1 MRPGT
6 TLCVDTRKNLSVW
19 YCFGVTHPTVVYT
32 GVIDVTRRGVGYF
45 SHESQEH
52 DIEIAPED
60 LGTALNGD
68 EVEVVLTGTR
78 RGRTTGAV
86 RSVIA
91 RAQETFVGTLMEGVN
106 GSFILKADDQRF
118 YPTLRIAQGKSLS
131 GSVGDKVLAHITRWH
146 KGTDPVGAVSE
157 VIGKSG
163 EHETEMRATVLS
175 RGMKLSFPHAVEQEA
190 ERIGSHG
197 LTGGFPDTERRDF
210 RGVPTFTIDPE
221 DAKDFDDALSI
232 RRVNEHIEVGI
243 HIADVSHYVR
253 PNSALDAEAR
263 TRGTSIYLVDR
274 TIPMLPEV
282 LSNDLCSLKPE
293 VDRLAFSAVF
303 LLDMHGV
310 VHGRWFGKTLIHSQ
324 HRFTYQSAQRVLDTG
339 TGPLHD
345 ELLLMQTLGHHLRTR
360 REKQGALAFDTDEV
374 RFELAP
380 DGTPIRA
387 YVKERTETMRLIE
400 DWMLLANQEVARFV
414 SDRVKGKKPIEQT
427 FIYRIHDT
435 PKSDRI
441 EELRIFLK
449 AIGHALG
456 EEGTDIHARHINTL
470 LKKIKGT
477 PEEAVVQM
485 ATLRSM
491 AKAVYSHKNI
501 GHFSLAFSHYTHF
514 TSPIRRYADVMV
526 HRILE
531 SHLTGAP
538 IPPDELRE
546 YQRMAMK
553 VSEREVAAVEAERDS
568 TKYKQVEYMST
579 RIGHTFD
586 GIVTGVT
593 ENGVFIA
600 EKESRAEGM
609 AHVSTLSG
617 DYYQYNAKKF
627 ALIGNNTRRSFR
639 MGDSVRVTLKSAD
652 KDARRIDWTIAS

>member
-19 YCFGVTHPTVVYT
+19 YCFGVTHPTVYT

-68 EVEVVLTGTR
+68 EVEIVLTGIR

-310 VHGRWFGKTLIHSQ
+310 VHERWFGKTLIHSQ

-345 ELLLMQTLGHHLRTR
+345 ELLLMQTLGHHLRTK

>member
-19 YCFGVTHPTVVYT
+19 YCFGVTHPTVYT

-52 DIEIAPED
+52 DTEIAPED

-68 EVEVVLTGTR
+68 EVEIVLTGIR

-310 VHGRWFGKTLIHSQ
+310 VHERWFGKTLIHSQ

-345 ELLLMQTLGHHLRTR
+345 ELLLMQTLGHHLRTK

>member
-19 YCFGVTHPTVVYT
+19 YCFGVTHPTVYT

-68 EVEVVLTGTR
+68 EVEIVLTGTR

-232 RRVNEHIEVGI
+232 RQVNEHIEVGI